1 MMESSKIRSSNIA
14 TYEFLWILSTWDC
27 MLTIVCRLVVELGI
41 AIMCAWLVV
50 TAHVFV
56 ILHSTPMRSISV
68 LLYWKL
74 AYYVSFL
81 FQQSFR
87 S

>member
-1 MMESSKIRSSNIA
+1 
-14 TYEFLWILSTWDC
+14 

-68 LLYWKL
+68 LLY
-74 AYYVSFL
+74 
-81 FQQSFR
+81 
-87 S
+87 